1 MTTYVGLDVSLD
13 ETAICVVDEAGKVLA
28 ERKLSSTPEA
38 IAAFIVD
45 RAPGV
50 ARVGL
55 ETGSLSV
62 WLHGELRSRGL
73 PVICID
79 ARHAK
84 AALSMRINKTDRNDA
99 AGLAQVIRTGWYRE
113 AHVKSGPS
121 HLARALLASRA
132 LLVGMRG
139 DIANQIRGLLKTFGV
154 ILGKPAGGFRKKAGE
169 VTAADLAESPE
180 LARLVE
186 TLLAARDEVSRRIAT
201 LDREVMRAAR
211 ANEACKRFM
220 TAPGVGGVVALS
232 VWAAID
238 EPARFRRSTS
248 VGAYF
253 GLTPRRY
260 ASGEM
265 DRTGRVSKCGDKGV
279 RTHLYE
285 AANVILTRIRRPSAL
300 QAWGLGI
307 AKRSGFKKAKVAVA
321 RKLSVILHRM
331 WRDGTEFRW
340 TGAASANA

>member
-13 ETAICVVDEAGKVLA
+13 ETSVCVVDEAGKVLA
-28 ERKLSSTPEA
+28 ERKLPSTPDA
-38 IAAFIVD
+38 IAAFISE

-62 WLHGELRSRGL
+62 WLHGELRARGL

-99 AGLAQVIRTGWYRE
+99 AGLAQVMRTGWYRE

-154 ILGKPAGGFRKKAGE
+154 ILGKPKGGFRKKAGE
-169 VTAADLAESPE
+169 ITAADLAESPE

-186 TLLAARDEVSRRIAT
+186 TLLAARDEVSRRIAA

-260 ASGEM
+260 ASGEI
-265 DRTGRVSKCGDKGV
+265 DRTGRVSRCGDKSV

-331 WRDGTEFRW
+331 WRDGTEFSP
-340 TGAASANA
+340 TGTVGAA

>member
-13 ETAICVVDEAGKVLA
+13 ETAVCVVDEAGKLLA
-28 ERKLSSTPEA
+28 ERKLPSRPEA
-38 IAAFIVD
+38 IAAFIAD

-50 ARVGL
+50 ARIGL

-99 AGLAQVIRTGWYRE
+99 AGLAQVMRTGWYRE

-154 ILGKPAGGFRKKAGE
+154 IMGKPAGGFRKKAGE

-186 TLLAARDEVSRRIAT
+186 TLLAARDEVSRRITA

-220 TAPGVGGVVALS
+220 TAPGVGSVVALS

-238 EPARFRRSTS
+238 EPARFRHSTS

-253 GLTPRRY
+253 GLTPRRH

-265 DRTGRVSKCGDKGV
+265 DRIGRVPKCGDKDV

-340 TGAASANA
+340 TGTASASA